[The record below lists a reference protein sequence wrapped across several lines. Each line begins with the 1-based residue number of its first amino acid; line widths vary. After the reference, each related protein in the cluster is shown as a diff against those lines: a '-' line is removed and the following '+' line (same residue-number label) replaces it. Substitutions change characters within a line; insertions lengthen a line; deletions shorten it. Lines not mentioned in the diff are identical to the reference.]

1 MIAIGQLQA
10 ESFIPWILGVVGT
23 LLVLGVGAIARVLW
37 AIKADQGEI
46 KTSVAVIANQ
56 NNDHGR
62 RIGDVEEWKKEA
74 QPQLHTLY
82 HYHRNRRQ
90 TGDA

>member
-1 MIAIGQLQA
+1 MTIAQSQA
-10 ESFIPWILGVVGT
+10 ESFIPWILGVIGT

-56 NNDHGR
+56 NSDHGR
-62 RIGDVEEWKKEA
+62 RIEDIEDWKKEA
-74 QPQLHTLY
+74 QPKLHTL
-82 HYHRNRRQ
+82 HDHHIRHV
-90 TGDA
+90 GAS